1 MMLHSPIWRPIQRF
15 FLWFGVAALAYV
27 AATAVYATLY
37 QGYQSRRF
45 EAEIAV
51 SRDISRPIL
60 EAPTDLHEGD
70 LLGRIDID
78 RIGLSVMVLQG
89 IEESTLIAGA
99 GHVPGTSLP
108 GSEGNVVIAAHR
120 DTFFRK
126 LERILPGDRIRVA
139 TFRGSYNYIVGSVET
154 VDPTDTQV
162 MESRD
167 YRELTLITC
176 FPFYFVGAAPRRFIV
191 HARPANSEEG
201 AGSVEWQALSSI
213 DEP

>member
-1 MMLHSPIWRPIQRF
+1 MLRSPIWRPIQRTL
-15 FLWFGVAALAYV
+15 LWFGVAALAYV

-37 QGYQSRRF
+37 QGYQSWRF
-45 EAEIAV
+45 KAELAV

-60 EAPTDLHEGD
+60 EAPTDLHEGA

-89 IEESTLIAGA
+89 IEERTLIAGA
-99 GHVPGTSLP
+99 GHVPGTSVP

-126 LERILPGDRIRVA
+126 LERILPGDRIHVA
-139 TFRGSYNYIVGSVET
+139 TFRGNYDYIVGSVET

-191 HARPANSEEG
+191 HARPSNSE
-201 AGSVEWQALSSI
+201 
-213 DEP
+213 

>member
-1 MMLHSPIWRPIQRF
+1 MLHSPIWRPIQRSL
-15 FLWFGVAALAYV
+15 LWFGVAALAYV
-27 AATAVYATLY
+27 SATAVYATLY

-45 EAEIAV
+45 EAELAV
-51 SRDISRPIL
+51 TTDISRPIP
-60 EAPTDLHEGD
+60 EAPTDLHEGA

-89 IEESTLIAGA
+89 IEERTLIAGA
-99 GHVPGTSLP
+99 GHVPGTSVP

-126 LERILPGDRIRVA
+126 LERILPGDRIHVA
-139 TFRGSYNYIVGSVET
+139 TFRGSYDYIVGSVET

-191 HARPANSEEG
+191 HARPSNSE
-201 AGSVEWQALSSI
+201 
-213 DEP
+213 

>member
-1 MMLHSPIWRPIQRF
+1 MLHSPIWRPIQRSL
-15 FLWFGVAALAYV
+15 LWFGVAALAYV
-27 AATAVYATLY
+27 SATAVYATLY

-45 EAEIAV
+45 EAELAV
-51 SRDISRPIL
+51 TTDISRPIP
-60 EAPTDLHEGD
+60 EAPTDLHEGA

-89 IEESTLIAGA
+89 IEERTLIAGA
-99 GHVPGTSLP
+99 GHVPGTSVP

-126 LERILPGDRIRVA
+126 LERILPGDRIHVA
-139 TFRGSYNYIVGSVET
+139 TFRGSYDYIVGSVET

>member
-1 MMLHSPIWRPIQRF
+1 MLRSPIWRPIQRTL
-15 FLWFGVAALAYV
+15 LWFGVAALAYV

-37 QGYQSRRF
+37 QGYQSWRF
-45 EAEIAV
+45 KAELAV
-51 SRDISRPIL
+51 SRDIRRPIL

-89 IEESTLIAGA
+89 IEERTLIAGA
-99 GHVPGTSLP
+99 GHVPGTSVP

-126 LERILPGDRIRVA
+126 LERILPGDRIHVA
-139 TFRGSYNYIVGSVET
+139 TFRGNYDYIVGSVET

-191 HARPANSEEG
+191 HARPSNSE
-201 AGSVEWQALSSI
+201 
-213 DEP
+213 

>member
-1 MMLHSPIWRPIQRF
+1 MTLHSPIWRSIQRSL
-15 FLWFGVAALAYV
+15 LWVGAAALAYV
-27 AATAVYATLY
+27 AVTAVYAQIY

-45 EAEIAV
+45 EAELAV
-51 SRDISRPIL
+51 PRDMSRSIL
-60 EAPTDLHEGD
+60 EPPPDLHEGD

-78 RIGLSVMVLQG
+78 QIGLSVMVLQG
-89 IEESTLIAGA
+89 IEERTLIAGA

-126 LERILPGDRIRVA
+126 LEKIAPGDRIRVA
-139 TFRGSYNYIVGSVET
+139 TLRGRYEYIVDSVET

-191 HARPANSEEG
+191 HARPVNSGED
-201 AGSVEWQALSSI
+201 AGSGESPALSSI

>member
-1 MMLHSPIWRPIQRF
+1 MRLDSPIWRLIQRSL
-15 FLWFGVAALAYV
+15 LWLGAAALAYV
-27 AATAVYATLY
+27 AATWIYAAIY
-37 QGYQSRRF
+37 QGYESRRF
-45 EAEIAV
+45 EAELVA
-51 SRDISRPIL
+51 SRGITPSL
-60 EAPTDLHEGD
+60 EETRELHEGD
-70 LLGRIDID
+70 LMGRIEID

-89 IEESTLIAGA
+89 IEEPTLIAGA

-126 LERILPGDRIRVA
+126 LEKILPGDRIQVA
-139 TFRGSYNYIVGSVET
+139 TFRGSYEYIVDSVET
-154 VDPTDTQV
+154 VDPADTKV

-191 HARPANSEEG
+191 HARPANSGEG
-201 AGSVEWQALSSI
+201 DGSVEWRDLSSI
-213 DEP
+213 DAP

>member
-1 MMLHSPIWRPIQRF
+1 MTLHSPIWRPIQRTL
-15 FLWFGVAALAYV
+15 LWLGIAALAYV
-27 AATAVYATLY
+27 VAAAVYASLY

-45 EAEIAV
+45 EAELAV
-51 SRDISRPIL
+51 PRDISRSIL
-60 EAPTDLHEGD
+60 GPQPDLHEGD
-70 LLGRIDID
+70 LLGRIDIG

-89 IEESTLIAGA
+89 IEEHTLIAGA

-126 LERILPGDRIRVA
+126 LENILPGDRIRVA
-139 TFRGSYNYIVGSVET
+139 TFRGSYEYIVDSVET
-154 VDPTDTQV
+154 VDPADTHV

-191 HARPANSEEG
+191 HARPVNSGERAG
-201 AGSVEWQALSSI
+201 AVESSALSSI

>member
-1 MMLHSPIWRPIQRF
+1 MTLHSPIWRPVQRSL
-15 FLWFGVAALAYV
+15 LWFGAAALAYV
-27 AATAVYATLY
+27 AATSIYATIY
-37 QGYQSRRF
+37 QGHQSRKF
-45 EAEIAV
+45 EAELAM
-51 SRDISRPIL
+51 RGDISRSIL
-60 EAPTDLHEGD
+60 EPPPDLQEGD

-78 RIGLSVMVLQG
+78 HIGLSVMVLQG
-89 IEESTLIAGA
+89 IEERTLIAGA

-126 LERILPGDRIRVA
+126 LEKILPGDRIRVA
-139 TFRGSYNYIVGSVET
+139 TFRGTYEYIVASVET
-154 VDPTDTQV
+154 VDPADTQV

-191 HARPANSEEG
+191 HARPANSGEG
-201 AGSVEWQALSSI
+201 
-213 DEP
+213 DR

>member
-1 MMLHSPIWRPIQRF
+1 MLRSPIWRPIQRTL
-15 FLWFGVAALAYV
+15 LWFGVAALAYV

-37 QGYQSRRF
+37 QGYQSWRF
-45 EAEIAV
+45 KAELAV
-51 SRDISRPIL
+51 SRDIRRPIL

-108 GSEGNVVIAAHR
+108 GSEGNAVIAAHR

>member
-1 MMLHSPIWRPIQRF
+1 MILHSRIWRHIQRCL
-15 FLWFGVAALAYV
+15 LWFGAAALAYV

-45 EAEIAV
+45 EAELALPK
-51 SRDISRPIL
+51 DISPPL
-60 EAPTDLHEGD
+60 LQAPPDLHEGD

-78 RIGLSVMVLQG
+78 PIGLSVMVLQG
-89 IEESTLIAGA
+89 IEERTLIAGA

-126 LERILPGDRIRVA
+126 LERIRLGDRIRVA
-139 TFRGSYNYIVGSVET
+139 TLRGSYEYIVDSVET

-191 HARPANSEEG
+191 HARPANSGKGE
-201 AGSVEWQALSSI
+201 GSVEAPALSSI
-213 DEP
+213 DER